1 MDNYLKLQDRVGIR
15 FNDQAL
21 LELALIHSSYINETP
36 DNSLVPN
43 ERLEFLGDAVLG
55 LCIAERLYRDFP
67 SETEGT
73 LTRYRS
79 LLVRRDTLSR
89 LADEIGLG
97 DALFMGRGEI
107 RTGGRKKPANLAR
120 ALEALIAAV
129 YLDQGHAAA
138 AVFIDRLFTD
148 AFKRLVELSAFDDAK
163 SRLQELIQG
172 EYHTTPEYR
181 IAQSTGAAHLRTFTA
196 EVSMDGRVLGMG
208 QGLSKKEAESAA
220 AGQALERLGN
230 TLHSD

>member
-1 MDNYLKLQDRVGIR
+1 MDNYSKLQDRLGVR
-15 FNDQAL
+15 FNDPAL
-21 LELALIHSSYINETP
+21 LELALIHSSYVNETP
-36 DNSLVPN
+36 DNRLVPN

-55 LCIAERLYRDFP
+55 VCIAERLYVDFP

-89 LADEIGLG
+89 LAEEIGLG

-107 RTGGRKKPANLAR
+107 STGGRKKPANLAR

-138 AVFIDRLFTD
+138 AGFIDHLFTD
-148 AFKRLVELSAFDDAK
+148 AFKQLVQLSAFDDSK

-181 IAQSTGAAHLRTFTA
+181 ITQSTGAAHRRTFTA

-220 AGQALERLGN
+220 AGQALEYLGN
-230 TLHSD
+230 TLHFD